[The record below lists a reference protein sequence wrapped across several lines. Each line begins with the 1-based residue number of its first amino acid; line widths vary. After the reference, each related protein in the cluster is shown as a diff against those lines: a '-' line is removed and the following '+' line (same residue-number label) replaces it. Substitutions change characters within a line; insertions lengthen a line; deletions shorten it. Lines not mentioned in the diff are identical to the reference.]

1 MVSVVTTR
9 HGEQVLSAT
18 PPAQVQG
25 CVQTVRSEGRERTE
39 EQDIYVLAGLA
50 RTSRATEP
58 CQSTT
63 VPNTS
68 KVRALMAVMVR
79 LLVREMKTPAR
90 GQGWWRQQVVCVAQ
104 GHVAGTDPK
113 HALQGLGVRPA
124 VLTARSGR

>member
-1 MVSVVTTR
+1 VTTR
-9 HGEQVLSAT
+9 HGEQVLSAA

-39 EQDIYVLAGLA
+39 EQDIYVLAGL
-50 RTSRATEP
+50 
-58 CQSTT
+58 
-63 VPNTS
+63 
-68 KVRALMAVMVR
+68 
-79 LLVREMKTPAR
+79 